1 MMQTTATTI
10 TTKVTP
16 IMMLL
21 TSLGRAQRYNNIA
34 KELRFCPF
42 HINCN
47 FWTCCGAPLWFQ
59 HWMTVLVGFVV
70 ILVLLEAITASITSH
85 QYDVD
90 IPDLGYDRNS
100 FTAAP
105 LSNEVSSLSVPV
117 WQAFSQDMLC
127 HLLAWKGYK
136 F

>member
-1 MMQTTATTI
+1 
-10 TTKVTP
+10 
-16 IMMLL
+16 
-21 TSLGRAQRYNNIA
+21 
-34 KELRFCPF
+34 
-42 HINCN
+42 
-47 FWTCCGAPLWFQ
+47 
-59 HWMTVLVGFVV
+59 MTVLVGFVV